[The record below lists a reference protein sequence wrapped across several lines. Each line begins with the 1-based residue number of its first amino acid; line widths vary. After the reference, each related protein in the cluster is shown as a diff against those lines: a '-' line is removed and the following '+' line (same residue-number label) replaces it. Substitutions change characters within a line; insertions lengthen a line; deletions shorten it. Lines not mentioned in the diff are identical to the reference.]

1 MSRQTSAS
9 NPDLYTIGEAAA
21 ILGVSPHT
29 IRAWERRHGIVSPMR
44 TRSRQRRYRGE
55 DIDVLREIKKAIDVG
70 GLTLRLATQT
80 VREGGHITMPPV
92 PRRRRQPR
100 EPRLLQATQG
110 IWRAVADV
118 MPEVILIITREG
130 VIIEC
135 NVAAARVF
143 GLTRQRVTGRLFPD
157 LVDPFDR
164 SKAVLLYR
172 PAPPAAR
179 SWELNLVTAAGS
191 RLFNFH
197 TWPVMVGG
205 EVSLAL
211 VGTDILGNFPAPTM
225 YGDARRPT
233 RDDLNDLRDDI
244 VSASPLQRLFEQL
257 PLGVALS
264 TVGREPRIVYA
275 NAKFLHV
282 LGTPARR
289 VRGKP
294 LKEVIPEPRLAE
306 AVQQVLDS
314 KAPASMREVLVQPP
328 SDEHQLGKRLHFQF
342 KPIVSSTRHVTST
355 LIIAHDVAPDA
366 DWVARLEK
374 LVMDADS
381 DGVSIATDL
390 AKLALDY
397 LTSLVPAADYAV
409 VIARQPGRPDSPRV
423 AMTTP
428 GWSASTGPRSG
439 RQPDALIEETLASG
453 RSSALNIGAGKSSTH
468 VEVRPLVLSAIDGRT
483 RAHGAV
489 AWRYQHARPMAPEET
504 SSLESFVPRLS
515 LAAELLSPRT
525 AIGG

>member
-1 MSRQTSAS
+1 LSRQTSAS

-70 GLTLRLATQT
+70 GLTLRLATRT
-80 VREGGHITMPPV
+80 VREGGHITLPPV

-118 MPEVILIITREG
+118 MPEVILIINREG
-130 VIIEC
+130 VVVEC
-135 NVAAARVF
+135 NVAAAKVF

-164 SKAVLLYR
+164 SKAVLVYR

-211 VGTDILGNFPAPTM
+211 VGTDILASFPAPSM
-225 YGDARRPT
+225 FGDARRPT
-233 RDDLNDLRDDI
+233 RDDGNDLRDDPG
-244 VSASPLQRLFEQL
+244 SASPLQRLFEQL
-257 PLGVALS
+257 PVGLAVF

-275 NAKFLHV
+275 NARFLHV

-306 AVQQVLDS
+306 TVQSVLDS
-314 KAPASMREVLVQPP
+314 RAPASLREVLVQPP
-328 SDEHQLGKRLHFQF
+328 AGEPRLGKRLNLQF
-342 KPIVSSTRHVTST
+342 KPIVSSTRQVTST
-355 LIIAHDVAPDA
+355 LLIAHDVAPDA
-366 DWVARLEK
+366 EWIARLEK
-374 LVMDADS
+374 LAMEPQSDAT
-381 DGVSIATDL
+381 VTDL

-397 LTSLVPAADYAV
+397 LTSLAPGAEYAV
-409 VIARQPGRPDSPRV
+409 VIARHPGRHESPRV
-423 AMTTP
+423 ALTTP
-428 GWSASTGPRSG
+428 GWSSFRGE
-439 RQPDALIEETLASG
+439 QPDVVIASSVESG
-453 RSSALNIGAGKSSTH
+453 RSAGLDLGAGKSSSH
-468 VEVRPLVLSAIDGRT
+468 LEVRPLVLSALDGRT
-483 RAHGAV
+483 RVHGAV
-489 AWRYQHARPMAPEET
+489 AWRYAHARPIAPEET

-515 LAAELLSPRT
+515 LAAELLSSRT
-525 AIGG
+525 GIGE